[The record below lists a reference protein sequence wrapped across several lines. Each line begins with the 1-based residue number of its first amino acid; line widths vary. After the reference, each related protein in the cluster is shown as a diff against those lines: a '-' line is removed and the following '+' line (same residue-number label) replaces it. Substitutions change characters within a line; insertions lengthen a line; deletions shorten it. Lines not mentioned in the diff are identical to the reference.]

1 MDAGLGKRVMASW
14 KEERDRLVAQTLAF
28 VQEVAAAHPVAAQR
42 LNIWQPPSHAPS
54 HASDSTETV
63 TSPATVDADRLM
75 APALIVHAANAAIE
89 TSERSSQDIP
99 VAVPTNV
106 PSPARRDPLY
116 SGPSERAEILKRVAS
131 FKARQ
136 AQMIHERDVYYEAMQ
151 TRIRTTLR
159 NDSGRDRL

>member
-54 HASDSTETV
+54 HASDSTV
-63 TSPATVDADRLM
+63 TSPAIMEADRLT

-89 TSERSSQDIP
+89 TSERSSQDLP
-99 VAVPTNV
+99 VAGPTNV

>member
-1 MDAGLGKRVMASW
+1 MASW

-42 LNIWQPPSHAPS
+42 LSTWQPPSHAPS
-54 HASDSTETV
+54 QAPNSTADIAPPVVTHADRTATADLV
-63 TSPATVDADRLM
+63 VHTATV
-75 APALIVHAANAAIE
+75 PIE
-89 TSERSSQDIP
+89 TSERGSQDTVARTSP
-99 VAVPTNV
+99 VDASSHV
-106 PSPARRDPLY
+106 RRDPLY

-136 AQMIHERDVYYEAMQ
+136 AQMIHDRDVYYEAMQ

-159 NDSGRDRL
+159 NESGRDRL

>member
-1 MDAGLGKRVMASW
+1 MTSW

-28 VQEVAAAHPVAAQR
+28 VQEVAAAHPVAAKR

-54 HASDSTETV
+54 QASGSTETV
-63 TSPATVDADRLM
+63 TSHATTDADHST
-75 APALIVHAANAAIE
+75 AAALIVDAANEAIE
-89 TSERSSQDIP
+89 TSERSSQDAP
-99 VAVPTNV
+99 VAA
-106 PSPARRDPLY
+106 PSNLPSPPARRDPLY

>member
-1 MDAGLGKRVMASW
+1 MASW

-54 HASDSTETV
+54 QATGSTEAV
-63 TSPATVDADRLM
+63 TSPTVTHADRAM
-75 APALIVHAANAAIE
+75 APDLMVHTATGPIE
-89 TSERSSQDIP
+89 TSERSPQAGIAP
-99 VAVPTNV
+99 ATPTDA
-106 PSPARRDPLY
+106 PSPVRRDPLY

-159 NDSGRDRL
+159 NDSGRDQL

>member
-63 TSPATVDADRLM
+63 TSPAIMEADRLT

-89 TSERSSQDIP
+89 TSERSSQDLP
-99 VAVPTNV
+99 VAGPTNV

-116 SGPSERAEILKRVAS
+116 SGPSERAAILKRVAS

>member
-1 MDAGLGKRVMASW
+1 MASW

-54 HASDSTETV
+54 QASGSTENLI
-63 TSPATVDADRLM
+63 SPAITDTDSST
-75 APALIVHAANAAIE
+75 APALIGHATNAAIE
-89 TSERSSQDIP
+89 TSERNSQDVP
-99 VAVPTNV
+99 VAAPTNT
-106 PSPARRDPLY
+106 PSPARKDPLY

>member
-1 MDAGLGKRVMASW
+1 MASW

-42 LNIWQPPSHAPS
+42 LKIWQPPSHAPS
-54 HASDSTETV
+54 QATDSTEPLTLPAV
-63 TSPATVDADRLM
+63 TDTDHST
-75 APALIVHAANAAIE
+75 APVLIVHAANAAIE
-89 TSERSSQDIP
+89 TSERNSQDVP
-99 VAVPTNV
+99 VAAPTNAL
-106 PSPARRDPLY
+106 SPARKDPLY

>member
-1 MDAGLGKRVMASW
+1 MASW

-42 LNIWQPPSHAPS
+42 LKIWQPPTHTPS
-54 HASDSTETV
+54 QASGSTEAF
-63 TSPATVDADRLM
+63 TSPAITNADHSTT
-75 APALIVHAANAAIE
+75 PALIVETANAAIE

>member
-1 MDAGLGKRVMASW
+1 MASW

-42 LNIWQPPSHAPS
+42 LNIWQPPNHAPS
-54 HASDSTETV
+54 QASGSTETA
-63 TSPATVDADRLM
+63 TSPAITDADHTT
-75 APALIVHAANAAIE
+75 APALIVHAADAAIAPPE
-89 TSERSSQDIP
+89 CSSQDIP
-99 VAVPTNV
+99 VAAPTNA
-106 PSPARRDPLY
+106 PSPARKDPLY

-136 AQMIHERDVYYEAMQ
+136 AQMIHERDVFYEAMQ
-151 TRIRTTLR
+151 TRIRTTLG